1 MTDTQLRIIL
11 KHVDAALDVY
21 RKHEGKLSALE
32 ISMKSMLTVIR
43 SQAAEQ
49 LARENTSGRR

>member
-1 MTDTQLRIIL
+1 MTESELRIIL
-11 KHVDAALDVY
+11 KHVEAALDVY

-43 SQAAEQ
+43 TQAADQ
-49 LARENTSGRR
+49 LVRENTPGRR

>member
-1 MTDTQLRIIL
+1 MTDSELRIIL
-11 KHVDAALDVY
+11 KHVEAALDVY

-43 SQAAEQ
+43 SQAVDQ
-49 LARENTSGRR
+49 LARENTRERR

>member
-1 MTDTQLRIIL
+1 MTDSELRIIL
-11 KHVDAALDVY
+11 KHVEAALDVY

-43 SQAAEQ
+43 SQAVDQ
-49 LARENTSGRR
+49 LARENTREKR